1 LKVSATALLSGFL
14 LLVAIVFPAFAPN
27 SYYLSVMS
35 LAYIFAIAAVGLNLI
50 VGYTGQLNLAHAGF
64 MAIGAY
70 AVGILTVDYGVP
82 FWVTFILAGLLA
94 ALVGFVVGIVS
105 LRLKGHYFAI
115 FTLCVG
121 LIMFLVIEKWESLT
135 HGVVGVMDIPAATSI
150 GPISFASNI
159 GQYYLV
165 LFFLVLGV
173 WLMHRIV
180 SSLLGRTFI
189 AIRNSEDL
197 AEALGINLM
206 RNKILAFMISTFY
219 AGIAGALYAG
229 YVRFLGPDLAR
240 ETNTF
245 DMIAFT
251 LVGGIGTLLGPV
263 VGAVVV
269 SWVTQSLQAL
279 QDYRMVVFGPL
290 LILLIMFVPNGIIG
304 SMEAW
309 SVRRRASQA
318 ERARAKLQHNDPAA
332 GVPPTEGGRHA

>member
-1 LKVSATALLSGFL
+1 MKVSATALLSGFL

-70 AVGILTVDYGVP
+70 TVGILTVDYGVP

-105 LRLKGHYFAI
+105 LRLKGHYFAN

-309 SVRRRASQA
+309 SVRRRSWLA
-318 ERARAKLQHNDPAA
+318 ERARAKVQDNDPAA
-332 GVPPTEGGRHA
+332 GVPPAEGGKRA

>member
-1 LKVSATALLSGFL
+1 MKFSATALLSGL
-14 LLVAIVFPAFAPN
+14 LLLAAIVFPAFAPN

-70 AVGILTVDYGVP
+70 TVGILTVDYGVP
-82 FWVTFILAGLLA
+82 FWITFILAGLLA

-309 SVRRRASQA
+309 SVRRRASLA
-318 ERARAKLQHNDPAA
+318 ERARAKVPHNDPAA
-332 GVPPTEGGRHA
+332 GVPPTEGGKRA

>member
-1 LKVSATALLSGFL
+1 LA
-14 LLVAIVFPAFAPN
+14 AIAFPAFAPN

-70 AVGILTVDYGVP
+70 TVGILTVDYGVP

-309 SVRRRASQA
+309 SVRRRASLA
-318 ERARAKLQHNDPAA
+318 ERARAKVQHKDPAA
-332 GVPPTEGGRHA
+332 DVPPTEGGKRA

>member
-1 LKVSATALLSGFL
+1 
-14 LLVAIVFPAFAPN
+14 
-27 SYYLSVMS
+27 
-35 LAYIFAIAAVGLNLI
+35 
-50 VGYTGQLNLAHAGF
+50 
-64 MAIGAY
+64 
-70 AVGILTVDYGVP
+70 
-82 FWVTFILAGLLA
+82 
-94 ALVGFVVGIVS
+94 
-105 LRLKGHYFAI
+105 
-115 FTLCVG
+115 
-121 LIMFLVIEKWESLT
+121 
-135 HGVVGVMDIPAATSI
+135 
-150 GPISFASNI
+150 
-159 GQYYLV
+159 
-165 LFFLVLGV
+165 
-173 WLMHRIV
+173 MHRIV

-309 SVRRRASQA
+309 SVRRRASLA
-318 ERARAKLQHNDPAA
+318 ERARAKVQHNDPAA
-332 GVPPTEGGRHA
+332 GVPPTEGGKRA